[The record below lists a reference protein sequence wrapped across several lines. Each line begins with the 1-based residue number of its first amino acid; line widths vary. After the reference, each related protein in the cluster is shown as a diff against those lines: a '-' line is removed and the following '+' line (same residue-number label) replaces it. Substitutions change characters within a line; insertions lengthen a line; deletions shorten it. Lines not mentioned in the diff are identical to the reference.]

1 MLWQN
6 EPSVIVGRFQDV
18 YSEVNLEFINN
29 NNIKLARRN
38 SGGGAVYHDLGNLNY
53 SFIIHDAK
61 FLSSPERQDLR
72 DKILSRADGSQA
84 DELSPEPLSPAEL
97 AKPHENFLSRPDGS
111 QAEALSPEPLSSAE
125 LAKSHENFL
134 SRPDGSQAE
143 ALSPEPL
150 SSAELAKPHEN
161 FSSRADCSQ
170 AKALSPEPLSPAE
183 LAKSHENFLSHD
195 DDLNNNNNKIFKYFA
210 KFIINA
216 LGKLGVTC
224 ELSGRNDILF
234 NNQKISGMAIYK
246 HNNIILCHGTLL
258 YDCDLNIMNKA
269 LSVDNKIL
277 RDKLARHGVKSIKS
291 RVINLKN
298 YLVNIKDIN
307 ELKLK
312 LQNNFELKPFNL
324 QPESLSEID
333 LIMQNKYLNFAFT
346 AQPVSMLE

>member
-84 DELSPEPLSPAEL
+84 
-97 AKPHENFLSRPDGS
+97 
-111 QAEALSPEPLSSAE
+111 
-125 LAKSHENFL
+125 
-134 SRPDGSQAE
+134 E

-170 AKALSPEPLSPAE
+170 AKALSPEPLSSAE